1 MVHMHGA
8 YHADQVKLRVA
19 ESPLKQDGTS
29 KQSDIDFQDR
39 TDLSCRKITRTW
51 EEGSTATST
60 LQADKSGWC
69 RAMLPAHPGGRPQPV
84 ITQVPNLLL
93 MKRPAIA
100 DPKATAK
107 PKAGAQKKPAAAP
120 KAPTP
125 EDSDNSKLF
134 IIIFNF
140 WLPLACLLI
149 EEAPGI
155 TNHIC
160 RILLLRRV
168 LQMS

>member
-1 MVHMHGA
+1 M
-8 YHADQVKLRVA
+8 
-19 ESPLKQDGTS
+19 
-29 KQSDIDFQDR
+29 
-39 TDLSCRKITRTW
+39 
-51 EEGSTATST
+51 
-60 LQADKSGWC
+60 
-69 RAMLPAHPGGRPQPV
+69 

-100 DPKATAK
+100 DPKAKAK

-125 EDSDNSKLF
+125 EESDNSKLF
-134 IIIFNF
+134 IIIFIF
-140 WLPLACLLI
+140 WLPLARLLI

-168 LQMS
+168 LQMSSYPFRARTMRKYQMKKKKKMMMMKKKSAMQMRASR

>member
-1 MVHMHGA
+1 
-8 YHADQVKLRVA
+8 
-19 ESPLKQDGTS
+19 
-29 KQSDIDFQDR
+29 
-39 TDLSCRKITRTW
+39 
-51 EEGSTATST
+51 
-60 LQADKSGWC
+60 
-69 RAMLPAHPGGRPQPV
+69 MLPAHPGERPQSV

-100 DPKATAK
+100 DPKAKAKAK
-107 PKAGAQKKPAAAP
+107 PKAGVQKKPAAAP

-125 EDSDNSKLF
+125 EESDNSKLF
-134 IIIFNF
+134 IIIFIF
-140 WLPLACLLI
+140 CLPLARLLI